1 MREANSE
8 DVNGRFTT
16 VQAPQAR
23 GTGGTRNDPRDES
36 AAERLDRNLDELT
49 GELRVVVTGVQVLFA
64 FLLVVPFDQ
73 RFARVDG
80 FQRSLYFA
88 TLVLAGLAGA
98 LVLAPSAHHR
108 LLFRHGNKR
117 RIVAVAN
124 RMATYGI
131 ATMAVAIGGALGL
144 VAAFLFGDAIG
155 AIAVAV
161 SCFVFATLWLLPAVM
176 MSRDDG

>member
-1 MREANSE
+1 MAVAKGEAA
-8 DVNGRFTT
+8 NGSITSAET
-16 VQAPQAR
+16 GQAR
-23 GTGGTRNDPRDES
+23 GTRSTSEDPRDES

-80 FQRSLYFA
+80 FQRSLYFS
-88 TLVLAGLAGA
+88 TLALAAVAGV

-108 LLFRHGNKR
+108 LLFRRGNKR
-117 RIVAVAN
+117 RLVAVAN

-131 ATMAVAIGGALGL
+131 ATMAVAISGAIGL

-155 AIAVAV
+155 AIVIVV
-161 SCFVFATLWLLPAVM
+161 SCLVFVAFWLLPAVVIA
-176 MSRDDG
+176 RGDE